1 MPDPA
6 TIEDVLRRLE
16 GPCSISERRC
26 AESSS
31 ARLIRKRRDGD
42 GTIEVH
48 PGDPVAVE
56 VTLRCESGTYVKE
69 TVHGMVDGPN

>member
-1 MPDPA
+1 ME
-6 TIEDVLRRLE
+6 I
-16 GPCSISERRC
+16 
-26 AESSS
+26 
-31 ARLIRKRRDGD
+31 

-69 TVHGMVDGPN
+69 TVHGDGGRTQSSFASCLEARCEVEWLDVADIHAD